1 MIVIEPITVQN
12 LQVFKEIRLRALKES
27 PGAFGSNYARESVFT
42 DEEWRNRITRW
53 AGEAGIGYL
62 AIDDEVACGIAGSF
76 LHPNDPARAQLI
88 SMWTAPTRRHRG
100 VGRMLVDSVAA
111 WARLRGA
118 TILDLF
124 VVANNSPAMRF
135 YERLGF
141 VRTGRTQPYPNDPAL
156 IEYEMAR
163 PLPPSHNL
171 PAWMHPVS
179 SRASSTPFALK
190 FRYD

>member
-1 MIVIEPITVQN
+1 MVVIEPITMQN

-27 PGAFGSNYARESVFT
+27 PGAFGSTYAREVQFT
-42 DEEWRNRITRW
+42 DEEWKDRVARW
-53 AGEAGIGYL
+53 GSEMGIGFL
-62 AIDDEVACGIAGSF
+62 AFNNAVACGIAGSF
-76 LHPNDPARAQLI
+76 LHPNNPARAQLI
-88 SMWTAPTRRHRG
+88 SMWTAPSHRHRG
-100 VGRMLVDSVAA
+100 VGRMLVDFVAA

-163 PLPPSHNL
+163 QLHPLP
-171 PAWMHPVS
+171 
-179 SRASSTPFALK
+179 
-190 FRYD
+190 